1 MHSYLVIA
9 LTVLVSVALVACSPT
24 GGTAPA
30 AAPPAQA
37 PAASQPAP
45 AAASQPASQPAPA
58 APPPRPVSVRWSS
71 IVNASQSYIPALIQE
86 QGIGQ
91 KYGVDVQLQPLA
103 NVGQQ
108 WTSMRAGE
116 ADVSSGSSLD
126 LLRQRQQGL
135 PARAIVTWSQFSMPI
150 VALADKPYTRFS
162 DLRGQRVGTPSDT
175 LLDWQI
181 VRAAGL
187 RAEGFDVGKDA
198 QPQNAATGLIN
209 GLLEKGDLDAAMQFT
224 DFTMGPLHTGKF
236 KEITSVPKQMAAA
249 GFDPQAF
256 YLTYNLGDDWR
267 QKNPDA
273 APRLV
278 AAILD
283 AMDLLQKDDSVWP
296 ALAKR
301 SGMEDPALLPAF
313 VQMQRQALQVAYG
326 PEKIQSTQAILDALN
341 ETVGQ
346 AAVAVTRVDPAAF
359 DFESY
364 EAAQKLRGS

>member
-1 MHSYLVIA
+1 MLSYLVPA
-9 LTVLVSVALVACSPT
+9 LILLVSVSLAACSPT
-24 GGTAPA
+24 GGTTPA
-30 AAPPAQA
+30 AAPPAQ
-37 PAASQPAP
+37 PP
-45 AAASQPASQPAPA
+45 AASQPASQPAAA
-58 APPPRPVSVRWSS
+58 APAPPRPANVRWSS
-71 IVNASQSYIPALIQE
+71 IANASQSYIPTLIQE
-86 QGIGQ
+86 QGIGR
-91 KYGVDVQLQPLA
+91 KYGIDVQLQPIT

-135 PARAIVTWSQFSMPI
+135 PARAILTWSQFSMPV
-150 VALADKPYTRFS
+150 VALADKPYTRLS

-181 VRAAGL
+181 LRAAGL

-209 GLLEKGDLDAAMQFT
+209 GLLEKGDLDASMQFT
-224 DFTMGPLHTGKF
+224 DFTLGPLNTGKF
-236 KEITSVPKQMAAA
+236 KEITTVPKQMAAA

-278 AAILD
+278 AAMLD
-283 AMDLLQKDDSVWP
+283 ALDLLQKDDSVWP

-301 SGMEDPALLPAF
+301 SGMEDAAFLPVYVDA
-313 VQMQRQALQVAYG
+313 QRQTLRVAYG
-326 PEKIQSTQAILDALN
+326 PEKIQSTQAIIDALV
-341 ETVGQ
+341 ETVGEPV
-346 AAVAVTRVDPAAF
+346 VAVTRVDPAAF

-364 EAAQKLRGS
+364 AAAQKLRGS